1 MSSIFTLFISFNP
14 TNGIIKQED
23 PFEKYPK
30 FEMFED
36 QTEILMNMAAD
47 LKGSSVNSK
56 EFINDTANVHS
67 FMLKLNATST
77 KIILNESLD
86 GYYMKHW
93 DEWLWSVD
101 QLKNVTPNIN
111 WDKIFMG
118 LLGKKIT
125 NEKVLIK
132 DTTFIKSLNDIV
144 KGMDKRLVFLYII
157 NNFDK
162 NLPLFD
168 QLINHL
174 SNDF

>member
-1 MSSIFTLFISFNP
+1 MEA
-14 TNGIIKQED
+14 IIKKED

-30 FEMFED
+30 FDMFED
-36 QTEILMNMAAD
+36 ETETYIKMAAD
-47 LKGSSVNSK
+47 LKGSPVNSK
-56 EFINDTANVHS
+56 EFLNDTANSKS
-67 FMLKLNATST
+67 FILKLNATST
-77 KIILNESLD
+77 KTILYNESLQ

-111 WDKIFMG
+111 WDKIFVG

-125 NEKVLIK
+125 NEKILIN
-132 DTTFIKSLNDIV
+132 DLTFIKNLNNLV
-144 KGMDKRLVFLYII
+144 KEMDKRLVFLYII

-162 NLPLFD
+162 NLPLFN